1 MHPAANALPRSF
13 ALALIAITIFAGLL
27 SAAHAQT
34 IDQNVHAGHVMTGTE
49 SPATQAFMVA
59 NARMHEGMAIAFT
72 GDVDV
77 DFITGMIPH
86 HQGAVDMAQIIL
98 AHGTDPEVRAFA
110 QQIIDAQQAEIAW
123 MTDWLARHG
132 H

>member
-1 MHPAANALPRSF
+1 MPAAAITLPRTF
-13 ALALIAITIFAGLL
+13 AVALVAISLASSHVTATD
-27 SAAHAQT
+27 AQT
-34 IDQNVHAGHVMTGTE
+34 TDQNAHAGHMMTGTE

-59 NARMHEGMAIAFT
+59 NARMHESMALPFT
-72 GDVDV
+72 GDTDV

-86 HQGAVDMAQIIL
+86 HQGAVDMARIVL

-110 QQIIDAQQAEIAW
+110 QQIIDAQEAEIAW